1 MNHPYSHYPAR
12 AAQRFPDQLALI
24 DGTRRRTYGELDR
37 RASQLA
43 RTLVGLGLTPG
54 ERVSIVQENRIEYV
68 EMAIAIARA
77 GGVLV
82 PLLGALTE
90 REHRFMVEDAGVR
103 FVVALGVESV
113 GRAIAAVHE
122 SDAVALALGDAGDV
136 PDIAALADAEA
147 DHFAAVDQAPNA
159 LAQILY
165 TSGTT
170 GNPKGVTHSYA
181 SVSAA
186 MSAWATTFDVG
197 PNDRVLGQLALS
209 HFGGRGMDVCWVAG
223 GTLVIQPA
231 ADPKAMLGAIAEH
244 EITMILAIPTLLRM
258 LLDHPDAAETDLSS
272 LRIVMYAAAPTSP
285 ALVRASLD
293 RLGPVLHTG
302 FGQTEAYGL
311 NTFMGPEEH
320 IAALEAGGDR
330 LVSVGRECA
339 AFAQVRICAEDGSE
353 VDLGEVGE
361 ICVCAPWATPGFW
374 RRPELDR
381 ARLRDGWLR
390 TGDLGRM
397 DDEGYVFL
405 ADRMEDKIIS
415 GGYNVYPTEVEAALA
430 EHPAIAECAAFGIPD
445 PKWGEAV
452 HAAVTLRTD
461 HSTNEEELIAFCKEH
476 LAKFKV
482 PKGIDVLEELP
493 KSPVG
498 KILRRAL
505 REPFWKGH
513 ATGVHGAE

>member
-12 AAQRFPDQLALI
+12 AARRFPDRIALI
-24 DGTRRRTYGELDR
+24 DGPRTRTYGQLDK
-37 RASQLA
+37 RATQIAGALT
-43 RTLVGLGLTPG
+43 RLGLSPG
-54 ERVSIVQENRIEYV
+54 QRVSIVQENRIEYV

-82 PLLGALTE
+82 PLLGALTD
-90 REHRFMVEDAGVR
+90 REHRFMVDDADVR
-103 FVVALGVESV
+103 FVVALGAESV
-113 GRAIAAVHE
+113 ARAISAVRE
-122 SDAVALALGDAGDV
+122 SDAVALALGDTGDV
-136 PDIAALADAEA
+136 PDLAAMADQES
-147 DHFAAVDQAPNA
+147 DEFTAVDQKPDV

-186 MSAWATTFDVG
+186 MSAWANMFDIG
-197 PNDRVLGQLALS
+197 PDDRILGQLALS
-209 HFGGRGMDVCWVAG
+209 HFGGRGMDVCWVSGA
-223 GTLVIQPA
+223 TLVIQPA
-231 ADPKAMLGAIAEH
+231 ADPKAMLGAISEH
-244 EITMILAIPTLLRM
+244 RITMILAIPTLLRM
-258 LLDHPDAAETDLSS
+258 LLDHPDAADTDLSS

-285 ALVRASLD
+285 ALVRASLE

-311 NTFMGPEEH
+311 NTFMGPDEH
-320 IAALEAGGDR
+320 VAALEAGGDR

-339 AFAQVRICAEDGSE
+339 TFAQVRICADDGSE
-353 VDLGEVGE
+353 VAPGEVGE

-374 RRPELDR
+374 KRPELDR
-381 ARLRDGWLR
+381 ARLQGGWLR

-397 DDEGYVFL
+397 DAEGYVFL

-430 EHPAIAECAAFGIPD
+430 EHPAVAECAAFGIPD

-452 HAAVTLRTD
+452 RAAVTLRPD
-461 HSTNEEELIAFCKEH
+461 HTVSDEELIAFCKEH

-482 PKGIDVLEELP
+482 PKGIDVLDELP

-505 REPFWKGH
+505 REPFWKDQ
-513 ATGVHGAE
+513 ASGVHGAE